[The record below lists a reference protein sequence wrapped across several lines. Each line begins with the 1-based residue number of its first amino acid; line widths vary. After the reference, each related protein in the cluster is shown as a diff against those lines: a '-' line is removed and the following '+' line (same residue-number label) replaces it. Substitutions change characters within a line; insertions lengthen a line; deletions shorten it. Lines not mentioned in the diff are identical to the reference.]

1 MPESWLYY
9 LMIVTFD
16 GSARISLESR
26 SRCVDTGKDIWQADQ
41 HRYLSDPDPELCSNQ
56 SKIYHIDEYWSA

>member
-26 SRCVDTGKDIWQADQ
+26 SRCVDTGKEIWQADQ
-41 HRYLSDPDPELCSNQ
+41 HRYLSDPDPEL
-56 SKIYHIDEYWSA
+56 